1 MNLERLENRQGI
13 LLYHELAFWLR
24 LWKHADEY
32 GFLRECPSQVLQQK
46 LMDLD
51 RAFRDAFDKSQPL
64 KRLPVFKKKG
74 RGDGIRFPQG
84 FRIENR
90 RIFLPKIGW
99 VGFYRSRPIEGT
111 IRNITISTRAG
122 RWYASIQVEHEV
134 PIPKHPSETEIGIDA
149 GIKSFAAFS
158 DGTLVEGVNSFRKH
172 EDALAREQKKLSR
185 KKKGSQNWKKQ
196 KTRISR
202 LHHTISNVRSD
213 FLHKLSTGISKNHAR
228 VYVEGL
234 RIRGMSASARGSVED
249 PGRNVRAKSGLNK
262 SILDQGW
269 FEFRR
274 QLDYKLYRQGGS
286 LVEVDFRY
294 SSQRCSCC
302 GHTAKEN
309 RKSQSE
315 FVCLQCG
322 YEQHADVNAAINI
335 LTAGQAGM
343 ACVAN
348 RSSGRQQEPAGT
360 REEVLPVAS

>member
-24 LWKHADEY
+24 LWKHTDEY

-74 RGDGIRFPQG
+74 
-84 FRIENR
+84 
-90 RIFLPKIGW
+90 
-99 VGFYRSRPIEGT
+99 
-111 IRNITISTRAG
+111 
-122 RWYASIQVEHEV
+122 
-134 PIPKHPSETEIGIDA
+134 
-149 GIKSFAAFS
+149 
-158 DGTLVEGVNSFRKH
+158 
-172 EDALAREQKKLSR
+172 
-185 KKKGSQNWKKQ
+185 SQNRKKQ

-322 YEQHADVNAAINI
+322 YEQHADV
-335 LTAGQAGM
+335 M
-343 ACVAN
+343 
-348 RSSGRQQEPAGT
+348 
-360 REEVLPVAS
+360 LP